1 MILIDTSIWVDYFI
15 GGDEKLDELLNRE
28 SVLIHP
34 FVVGEIAMGNLRNRQ
49 KTLASFQDLPTA
61 VLASHDE
68 VLALISNDQLGSTG
82 LSYIDAH
89 LLASTRLTID
99 ALLWTRDKRL
109 RAVAGR
115 LLISATMPG

>member
-1 MILIDTSIWVDYFI
+1 MILIDTSIWVYYFI
-15 GGDEKLDELLNRE
+15 GDDEKLDELLNRE

-34 FVVGEIAMGNLRNRQ
+34 FVVGEIAMGNLINRQ

-61 VLASHDE
+61 VLASNDE
-68 VLALISNDQLGSTG
+68 VLALISNEQLGGTG

-99 ALLWTRDKRL
+99 AFLWTRDKRL
-109 RAVAGR
+109 RAAAKR
-115 LLISATMPG
+115 LSLAADILD